1 MNPTGTRL
9 ARVQVAGQAGIDR
22 VYADLADAVEAEVW
36 RWSTRDADG
45 GDALPMSARAAILA
59 AVALL
64 LDRTRPAL
72 ITAVLAA
79 RTAARGAALAGQSP
93 LPVDV
98 AEEAAARIEVARTIG
113 GAQPGVLRQLG
124 AVLATGIGAGLA
136 AGEIA
141 KRARQYFAPWFAPRR
156 NVAGQVTR
164 AGRQGAIATWPGRAG
179 YASQHVRLVMLYQ
192 SAESHD
198 AAIRGTA
205 ERAGAAM
212 RWNLSAAHAGVDVC
226 DGHARLDSGLGPGVY
241 WPRDYPPRPHPG
253 CRCYASLAA
262 VPVSALA
269 GRTP

>member
-124 AVLATGIGAGLA
+124 AVLATGIDADFTAALNEQAYVTSVAEHARNGQRLLQIGVDNGDKRLPDLLQLA
-136 AGEIA
+136 FARGVHVQEIS
-141 KRARQYFAPWFAPRR
+141 
-156 NVAGQVTR
+156 VTR
-164 AGRQGAIATWPGRAG
+164 PSLGDVFLAYTGRA
-179 YASQHVRLVMLYQ
+179 L
-192 SAESHD
+192 
-198 AAIRGTA
+198 
-205 ERAGAAM
+205 
-212 RWNLSAAHAGVDVC
+212 
-226 DGHARLDSGLGPGVY
+226 
-241 WPRDYPPRPHPG
+241 RD
-253 CRCYASLAA
+253 
-262 VPVSALA
+262 
-269 GRTP
+269 